1 MPNTDSRAHRP
12 VEGTLV
18 RILDEGRVLELPYDG
33 AMTLHAGSFWWG
45 TAVGF
50 RAMQTAAL
58 ALSSDELWSRDR
70 LCVVSAHPGPGVRDA
85 INYVT
90 RTVDR
95 RRFTCVEDS
104 ACGSRCHSSMKFEWW
119 VSDGTR
125 TARIELRSDFVP
137 ASFYELSD
145 RLGSPDTND
154 ADKLA
159 FEIFKVNLSSRIW
172 NAPLAESFR
181 VELGHTPLAVGEIPD
196 PIKAASYWERTY
208 ETAAPR

>member
-1 MPNTDSRAHRP
+1 MSSTKSRAAAP
-12 VEGTLV
+12 VEGTVV
-18 RILDEGRVLELPYDG
+18 RIRDDGRILELPYDG

-50 RAMQTAAL
+50 RAMQAAAL
-58 ALSSDELWSRDR
+58 ALSTDQLWSRDP
-70 LCVVSAHPGPGVRDA
+70 LYVVSAHPGPGVRDS

-95 RRFTCVEDS
+95 NRFLCVEDG

-119 VSDGTR
+119 VSDGAR
-125 TARIELRSDFVP
+125 TVAVRLRPDFVP

-145 RLGSPDTND
+145 RLGLPDTTA

-172 NAPLAESFR
+172 NAPLSESFG
-181 VELGHTPLAVGEIPD
+181 VEVSHTPLAVGEIPD
-196 PIKAASYWERTY
+196 PIQAANYWERTY
-208 ETAAPR
+208 ETAR